1 MELKTLQ
8 DLYVQ
13 ELKDLYDAENQLL
26 KALPKM
32 AKAASSDEL
41 REAFEMHLE
50 ETEGQVER
58 LEQIFERLGTSPKGK
73 KCKAMA
79 GLIEEG
85 KEAIEEEAADDVRD
99 VALITAAQKTEHYE
113 IAGYGCCATYARVL
127 GNEEDVELLEQ
138 TLEEEKEADIKLTE
152 LAEGCINLE
161 AVDGDVEDGEDE
173 PKSSKATAGR
183 KGK

>member
-32 AKAASSDEL
+32 AKAATSEDL
-41 REAFEMHLE
+41 KEAFQMHHD

-58 LEQIFERLGTSPKGK
+58 LEQIFERLGANPKGK

-85 KEAIEEEAADDVRD
+85 KEAIEEDMADDVRD
-99 VALITAAQKTEHYE
+99 VSLITIAQKTEHYE
-113 IAGYGCCATYARVL
+113 IAGYGCVATYAHVL
-127 GNEEDVELLEQ
+127 GNEEDVDLLEQ
-138 TLEEEKEADIKLTE
+138 TLEEEKEADVKLTE

-161 AVDGDVEDGEDE
+161 AVDGDEEE
-173 PKSSKATAGR
+173 EETAKTPSR
-183 KGK
+183 KNK